1 LIFADSMAGFVLK
14 STAMKSYIRKD
25 TVLVVFTFALLLTG
39 CAPRPAVRVATPAAE
54 SGAVE
59 RLHSDLVRIF
69 SDPNFASAQWGVEV
83 VSLDRGDVLFE
94 HNSTRLYMPASN
106 NKLVTTS
113 AALVR
118 LGPDYRYETRISAD
132 GDVID
137 GVLRGNLV
145 VAGAGDPSLAPRFH
159 EGDPFRVFKEWAAN
173 LKEKGIR
180 KIEGGILGDARA
192 FPPPFIGSSWE
203 WDDLVYGYAAPV
215 SALQFNENLYSVEI
229 TPGDAEGA
237 PAKINCSP
245 LPDYVTID
253 AKVTTIAAG
262 ARGKIDF
269 QRGPRRESLVIRGT
283 IAARAQPDTTTLA
296 VELPTLYY
304 LAALKKTLQDEGIA
318 VTSGTLLAIEDID
331 AQPSAGQLLWSH
343 SSPPLSEILKP
354 LLKVSQNL
362 YAETLARTLGL
373 VLRNQGVFE
382 AGREVVRETLERM
395 AIQRDTYAY
404 TDGSGLSRQN
414 LVSADMLIRIFK
426 YMSRQKYFPVFY
438 DALPIA
444 GVDGTLR
451 GRMRSTKAE
460 NNVHGKTGTIAYVRC
475 LSGYVKTADGE
486 MLAFAM
492 IANNFLASNQAAEYV
507 QDSALE
513 RLAGFRRKE

>member
-1 LIFADSMAGFVLK
+1 MLTLIVTKRTIRAHVFLSVFALFVL
-14 STAMKSYIRKD
+14 
-25 TVLVVFTFALLLTG
+25 LTS
-39 CAPRPAVRVATPAAE
+39 CVPKTAVRVPAPIAD
-54 SGAVE
+54 SGAID
-59 RLHSDLVRIF
+59 RLRADLERIF
-69 SDPNFASAQWGVEV
+69 SDAGFASAQWGVEV
-83 VSLDRGDVLFE
+83 ISLDRGDVLYE

-106 NKLVTTS
+106 NKLLTTTS
-113 AALVR
+113 ALVR
-118 LGPDYRYETRISAD
+118 LGPNYQYETKIASD
-132 GDVID
+132 GAVVE
-137 GVLRGNLV
+137 GVLNGNLV
-145 VAGAGDPSLAPRFH
+145 ITGTGDPTLAPGFH
-159 EGDPFRVFKEWAAN
+159 DGDPYRVFKDWAAK

-180 KIEGGILGDARA
+180 KIEGEILGDARA

-215 SALQFNENLYSVEI
+215 SALQFNESLYTVEVS
-229 TPGDAEGA
+229 PGESEGA
-237 PAKINCSP
+237 PAKIKCTP

-262 ARGKIDF
+262 ARGRIEI
-269 QRGPRRESLVIRGT
+269 QRGEQRESIIIRGT
-283 IAARAQPDTTTLA
+283 IAARADPDTTTLA
-296 VELPTLYY
+296 VELPTCYY
-304 LAALKKTLQDEGIA
+304 LAALKKTLQEEGIDVTTATPRA
-318 VTSGTLLAIEDID
+318 VEDPE
-331 AQPSAGQLLWSH
+331 APAPAAGPLLWSH

-373 VLRNQGVFE
+373 VLRNQGRFE
-382 AGREVVRETLERM
+382 AGRDVVQETLERM
-395 AIQRDTYAY
+395 AIQKGTYAY
-404 TDGSGLSRQN
+404 VDGSGLSRQN

-426 YMSRQKYFPVFY
+426 FMSRQKYFPVFF

-444 GVDGTLR
+444 GVDGTIR
-451 GRMRSTKAE
+451 SRMRGTKAE

-486 MLAFAM
+486 MLAFAI

-513 RLAGFRRKE
+513 RLANFRRKE

>member
-1 LIFADSMAGFVLK
+1 
-14 STAMKSYIRKD
+14 MKPNIRKN
-25 TVLVVFTFALLLTG
+25 TVLVVFAFALLLTS
-39 CAPRPAVRVATPAAE
+39 CMPRPAVKVATPAAD

-59 RLHSDLVRIF
+59 RLRSDLARIV
-69 SDPNFASAQWGVEV
+69 SDPAFASAQWGVEV
-83 VSLDRGDVLFE
+83 ISLDRGDVLFE

-118 LGPDYRYETRISAD
+118 LGPSFHYETRISAD
-132 GDVID
+132 GDVVD
-137 GVLRGNLV
+137 GVLKGNLV
-145 VAGAGDPSLAPRFH
+145 IAGTGDPSLASRFH
-159 EGDPFRVFKEWAAN
+159 DGDPYRVFKDWAAK

-215 SALQFNENLYSVEI
+215 SALQFNENLYTVEI

-237 PAKINCSP
+237 PAKVKCSP

-262 ARGKIDF
+262 ARGRIDF
-269 QRGPRRESLVIRGT
+269 QRGERHESVIIRGT
-283 IAARAQPDTTTLA
+283 IAARADPDTTTLA
-296 VELPTLYY
+296 VELPTFYY
-304 LAALKKTLQDEGIA
+304 LAALKKTLQDEGID
-318 VTSGTLLAIEDID
+318 VTSAALRAAEDID
-331 AQPSAGQLLWSH
+331 SPPPPAGQLLWSH

-395 AIQRDTYAY
+395 AIQKSTYAY

-426 YMSRQKYFPVFY
+426 FMSRQEYFPVFY

-444 GVDGTLR
+444 GVDGTIR
-451 GRMRSTKAE
+451 SRMRGTKAE

-475 LSGYVKTADGE
+475 LSGYAKTADGE

-507 QDSALE
+507 QDAALE
-513 RLAGFRRKE
+513 RLANFRRKE